1 MDNKK
6 NFFIPQIEEDN
17 NEVKNEQNNNTNVQ
31 KKENYKTEKFV
42 SPIFGPRV
50 KDDDYYPSF
59 SYQNGG
65 RQYDSFR
72 DEDKRVRQDDYKDYI
87 IDPNTIYQGN
97 NNQNNQES
105 NSQSYANS
113 MRNSA
118 PNSSYVMNVTNPYVD
133 NGEVVKNNNQNNVY
147 NIPNTN
153 QYNQTGLNQTGF
165 NQNIN
170 QNINQNG
177 LDNNYQ
183 EVPVKEYHDIYA
195 EEENYDSYGIDE
207 QSMESDENLEN
218 YSPYASKNTEDE
230 RPVKVEYKRASDKQI
245 KPKLERKQKY
255 FYPPV
260 SLLKHKDSSSVDDMS
275 GVQRQ
280 RDIIDQTLV
289 EFGIGG
295 RVVRFT
301 KGPTVTLFE
310 VQVDPGVKYA
320 KIPQIQN
327 NLQGNLEAL
336 SIRIQAPIP
345 GKATVGIEV
354 PNISRDTVLFGDL
367 VSNEF
372 LNDGNPINVVLGQD
386 IAGDP
391 VYLNIQK
398 MPHGLIAGST
408 GSGKSVCINCIITS
422 ILYKAHPDDVKLIL
436 IDPKKVEF
444 AKYQGI
450 PHLACPIINDN
461 KLAAAALKWA
471 VDEMESRY
479 ETIAAAGAV
488 NYLEYLELIGATKEY
503 KHMPYI
509 VIIID
514 EMADLMLSGAD
525 VEDSIARLTA
535 KARAAGIHLIVSTQR
550 PSVNVINGT
559 IKTNIPSRIAF
570 KVNKAL
576 DSNIILDHVGAEKL
590 LGNGDMLYDE
600 DNGRQRRLQGSYIST
615 PEIKDVVSYIE
626 ENYAAEFLFNTD
638 ELQKI
643 SQAGLP
649 GEGDDAINDE
659 LFSDIAHYVVSTQ
672 NASINNIQKKFGCGF
687 NRVQS
692 IIQKLEELG
701 VVGAN
706 VGSRARSVLVQEED
720 LEDILSSL

>member
-6 NFFIPQIEEDN
+6 NFFIPQIEEDQ
-17 NEVKNEQNNNTNVQ
+17 NEVKQENNSNNTNVQ

-42 SPIFGPRV
+42 SPIFGTRV

-87 IDPNTIYQGN
+87 INPNTIYQGN
-97 NNQNNQES
+97 NNNNNNQNYQET
-105 NSQSYANS
+105 NSQNYANS

-118 PNSSYVMNVTNPYVD
+118 PNSSYIMNVTNPYVE
-133 NGEVVKNNNQNNVY
+133 NGEVKQNSNPNNVY
-147 NIPNTN
+147 NIPNN
-153 QYNQTGLNQTGF
+153 NAYD
-165 NQNIN
+165 NQNYQNMNNNVNN
-170 QNINQNG
+170 QFDEQTPP
-177 LDNNYQ
+177 
-183 EVPVKEYHDIYA
+183 PVKEYHDIYA
-195 EEENYDSYGIDE
+195 SEENYNSYGIEE
-207 QSMESDENLEN
+207 QDVESDEELEN
-218 YSPYASKNTEDE
+218 YSPYASKNTEEE
-230 RPVKVEYKRASDKQI
+230 RPVKVEYKKVSDKQV
-245 KPKLERKQKY
+245 KPKIEKKQKY

-280 RDIIDQTLV
+280 RDIIDQTLQ

-354 PNISRDTVLFGDL
+354 PNISRDTVLFGDM

-386 IAGDP
+386 ISGDP

-479 ETIAAAGAV
+479 ETIAASGAV
-488 NYLEYLELIGATKEY
+488 NYLEYLDLIGATKEY

-615 PEIKDVVSYIE
+615 SEIKEVVSYIE
-626 ENYAAEFLFNTD
+626 DNYAAEFLFNTD

-649 GEGDDAINDE
+649 GEGDDATSDE
-659 LFSDIAHYVVSTQ
+659 LFASIARYVVATQ

-706 VGSRARSVLVQEED
+706 VGSRARSVLMQEED

>member
-6 NFFIPQIEEDN
+6 NFFIPQIEEDQ
-17 NEVKNEQNNNTNVQ
+17 NEVKQENNNANAQ

-42 SPIFGPRV
+42 SPIFGTRV

-87 IDPNTIYQGN
+87 INPNTIYQGN
-97 NNQNNQES
+97 NNNNNNQNYQET
-105 NSQSYANS
+105 NSQNYANS

-118 PNSSYVMNVTNPYVD
+118 PNSSYIMNVTNPYVE
-133 NGEVVKNNNQNNVY
+133 NGEVKQNSNPNNVY
-147 NIPNTN
+147 NIPNN
-153 QYNQTGLNQTGF
+153 NAYD
-165 NQNIN
+165 NQNYQNMNNNVNN
-170 QNINQNG
+170 QFEEQTPP
-177 LDNNYQ
+177 
-183 EVPVKEYHDIYA
+183 PVKEYHDIYA
-195 EEENYDSYGIDE
+195 SEENYNSYGIEE
-207 QSMESDENLEN
+207 QDVESDEELEN
-218 YSPYASKNTEDE
+218 YSPYASKNTEEE
-230 RPVKVEYKRASDKQI
+230 RPVKVEYKKVSDKQI
-245 KPKLERKQKY
+245 KPKLEKKQKY

-280 RDIIDQTLV
+280 RDIIDQTLQ

-336 SIRIQAPIP
+336 SIRILAPIP

-354 PNISRDTVLFGDL
+354 PNISRDTVLFGDM

-386 IAGDP
+386 ISGDP

-479 ETIAAAGAV
+479 ETIAASGAV
-488 NYLEYLELIGATKEY
+488 NYLEYLDLIGATKEY

-615 PEIKDVVSYIE
+615 SEIKEVVSYIE
-626 ENYAAEFLFNTD
+626 DNYAAEFLFNTD

-649 GEGDDAINDE
+649 GEGDDATSDE
-659 LFSDIAHYVVSTQ
+659 LFASIARYVVATQ

-706 VGSRARSVLVQEED
+706 VGSRARSVLMQEED

>member
-6 NFFIPQIEEDN
+6 NFFIPQIEEDQ
-17 NEVKNEQNNNTNVQ
+17 NEVKQENNNANAQ

-42 SPIFGPRV
+42 SPIFGTRV

-65 RQYDSFR
+65 REYDSFR

-87 IDPNTIYQGN
+87 INPNTIYQGN
-97 NNQNNQES
+97 NNNNNQNHQET
-105 NSQSYANS
+105 NSQNYANS

-118 PNSSYVMNVTNPYVD
+118 PNSSYIMNVTNPYVE
-133 NGEVVKNNNQNNVY
+133 NGEVKQNSNPNNVY
-147 NIPNTN
+147 NIPNN
-153 QYNQTGLNQTGF
+153 NVYD
-165 NQNIN
+165 NQNYQNMNNNVNN
-170 QNINQNG
+170 QFPEQTPP
-177 LDNNYQ
+177 
-183 EVPVKEYHDIYA
+183 PVKEYHDIYA
-195 EEENYDSYGIDE
+195 SEENYNSYGIEE
-207 QSMESDENLEN
+207 QDVESNEELEN
-218 YSPYASKNTEDE
+218 YSPYASKNTEEE
-230 RPVKVEYKRASDKQI
+230 RPVKVEYKKVSDKQV
-245 KPKLERKQKY
+245 KPKLEKKQKY

-280 RDIIDQTLV
+280 RDIIDQTLQ

-354 PNISRDTVLFGDL
+354 PNISRDTVLFGDM

-386 IAGDP
+386 ISGDP

-479 ETIAAAGAV
+479 ETIAASGAV
-488 NYLEYLELIGATKEY
+488 NYLEYLDLIGATKEY

-615 PEIKDVVSYIE
+615 SEIKEVVSYIE
-626 ENYAAEFLFNTD
+626 DNYAAEFLFNTD

-649 GEGDDAINDE
+649 GEGDDATNDE
-659 LFSDIAHYVVSTQ
+659 LFASIARYVVATQ

-706 VGSRARSVLVQEED
+706 VGSRARSVLMQEED

>member
-1 MDNKK
+1 MDKK
-6 NFFIPQIEEDN
+6 NFFIPQIEEDKKEEKEN
-17 NEVKNEQNNNTNVQ
+17 NQKNDTP
-31 KKENYKTEKFV
+31 KKENYQTEKFV
-42 SPIFGPRV
+42 SPIFGTRV
-50 KDDDYYPSF
+50 KDKDYYPTY

-65 RQYDSFR
+65 KQYDSFR
-72 DEDKRVRQDDYKDYI
+72 DADKKQRQDDYLDYV
-87 IDPNTIYQGN
+87 IDPKTIYQGGN
-97 NNQNNQES
+97 NNP
-105 NSQSYANS
+105 SQSYADSMKNS
-113 MRNSA
+113 N
-118 PNSSYVMNVTNPYVD
+118 PNSSYIIPVTNPYIED
-133 NGEVVKNNNQNNVY
+133 ENEEKENNVY
-147 NIPNTN
+147 HIPNP
-153 QYNQTGLNQTGF
+153 
-165 NQNIN
+165 NQNANEQSIN
-170 QNINQNG
+170 QDRLEG
-177 LDNNYQ
+177 EAKE
-183 EVPVKEYHDIYA
+183 EVKKEYHDIYA
-195 EEENYDSYGIDE
+195 SEDNYNSYEEEYEAIE
-207 QSMESDENLEN
+207 ESDDEDN
-218 YSPYASKNTEDE
+218 YSPYAKKFEE
-230 RPVKVEYKRASDKQI
+230 EKVPKVSYKETSSKQI
-245 KPKLERKQKY
+245 KPRLEKKEKY

-260 SLLKHKDSSSVDDMS
+260 SLLNHKDAASVDDMS

-280 RDIIDQTLV
+280 RDIIDQTLSQ
-289 EFGIGG
+289 FGIGG

-310 VQVDPGVKYA
+310 VQVDPGVRYS

-354 PNISRDTVLFGDL
+354 PNIKRDTVLFGDL
-367 VSNEF
+367 VTDDF
-372 LNDGNPINVVLGQD
+372 LNDDNPINVVLGQD
-386 IAGDP
+386 IAGEA

-436 IDPKKVEF
+436 VDPKKVEF

-471 VDEMESRY
+471 VDEMEARY

-488 NYLEYLELIGATKEY
+488 NYLEYLDLIGATKEY

-615 PEIKDVVSYIE
+615 REIKEVVSYIE
-626 ENYAAEFLFNTD
+626 DNYTSEYLFDTE
-638 ELQKI
+638 ELSKRVQSGI
-643 SQAGLP
+643 L
-649 GEGDDAINDE
+649 GEEDASADD
-659 LFSDIAHYVVSTQ
+659 LFDSIARYIVSTQ

-692 IIQKLEELG
+692 IVQKLEELG

-706 VGSRARSVLVQEED
+706 VGSRARTVLMQEDD
-720 LEDILSSL
+720 LEEVLQSLK

>member
-1 MDNKK
+1 MDKK
-6 NFFIPQIEEDN
+6 NFFIPQIEEDKPEEKDN
-17 NEVKNEQNNNTNVQ
+17 NQQRKEAP
-31 KKENYKTEKFV
+31 KKENYQTEKFV
-42 SPIFGPRV
+42 SPIFGTRV
-50 KDDDYYPSF
+50 KDKDYYPSY

-65 RQYDSFR
+65 KQYDSFR
-72 DEDKRVRQDDYKDYI
+72 DADKKQRSDDYLDYVI
-87 IDPNTIYQGN
+87 NPKTIYQGGN
-97 NNQNNQES
+97 NPSQN
-105 NSQSYANS
+105 YANS
-113 MRNSA
+113 MKNSN
-118 PNSSYVMNVTNPYVD
+118 PNSSYIMPVTNPYLED
-133 NGEVVKNNNQNNVY
+133 DNNNQNNVY
-147 NIPNTN
+147 HIPNTN
-153 QYNQTGLNQTGF
+153 QNTSSQNMGGYAPVEEENTQENYGGF
-165 NQNIN
+165 E
-170 QNINQNG
+170 
-177 LDNNYQ
+177 
-183 EVPVKEYHDIYA
+183 EVKKEYHDIYA
-195 EEENYDSYGIDE
+195 EEENYNSYEEENIEEDSEDV
-207 QSMESDENLEN
+207 DN
-218 YSPYASKNTEDE
+218 YSPYAKKFEEERAPKVAYKESSSKQVT
-230 RPVKVEYKRASDKQI
+230 
-245 KPKLERKQKY
+245 PKLEKKQKY

-260 SLLKHKDSSSVDDMS
+260 SLLNHKDAASVDDMS

-280 RDIIDQTLV
+280 RDTIDQTLNQ
-289 EFGIGG
+289 FGIGG

-301 KGPTVTLFE
+301 KGPTVTLYE
-310 VQVDPGVKYA
+310 VQVDPGVRYS

-354 PNISRDTVLFGDL
+354 PNVKRDTVLFGDL
-367 VSNEF
+367 VSDEF

-386 IAGDP
+386 IAGEP

-471 VDEMESRY
+471 VDEMEARY

-488 NYLEYLELIGATKEY
+488 NYLEYLDLIGATKEY

-600 DNGRQRRLQGSYIST
+600 DNGRQRRLQCSYIST
-615 PEIKDVVSYIE
+615 REIKEVVSYIE
-626 ENYAAEFLFNTD
+626 DNYTSEFLFDTD
-638 ELQKI
+638 ELSKRVQSGI
-643 SQAGLP
+643 P
-649 GEGDDAINDE
+649 GEEDASTDD
-659 LFSDIAHYVVSTQ
+659 LFDSIARYIVSTQ

-692 IIQKLEELG
+692 IVQKLEELG

-706 VGSRARSVLVQEED
+706 VGSRARTVLMQEDD
-720 LEDILSSL
+720 LEEVLQSLK

>member
-1 MDNKK
+1 MDKK
-6 NFFIPQIEEDN
+6 NFFIPQIEEDKTEEKESTSN
-17 NEVKNEQNNNTNVQ
+17 QQEKP
-31 KKENYKTEKFV
+31 KKENYQTEKFV
-42 SPIFGPRV
+42 SPIFGTRV
-50 KDDDYYPSF
+50 KDKDYYPTY

-65 RQYDSFR
+65 KQYDSFR
-72 DEDKRVRQDDYKDYI
+72 DPDKKQRQDDYKDYI
-87 IDPNTIYQGN
+87 IDPKTIYQGSN
-97 NNQNNQES
+97 NS
-105 NSQSYANS
+105 PSQSYANS
-113 MRNSA
+113 MKNS
-118 PNSSYVMNVTNPYVD
+118 NSDSSYIIPVTNPYLDD
-133 NGEVVKNNNQNNVY
+133 NDNNNNSDNLY
-147 NIPNTN
+147 HIPNTN
-153 QYNQTGLNQTGF
+153 QNANTQEF
-165 NQNIN
+165 E
-170 QNINQNG
+170 
-177 LDNNYQ
+177 NNDIREENVGPYQ
-183 EVPVKEYHDIYA
+183 EEPKKEYHDIFA
-195 EEENYDSYGIDE
+195 EEENYNSYDE
-207 QSMESDENLEN
+207 EEIEADEDEDN
-218 YSPYASKNTEDE
+218 YSPYAKKFEE
-230 RPVKVEYKRASDKQI
+230 EKAPKVSYKETTSKQI
-245 KPKLERKQKY
+245 KPRLEKKQKY

-260 SLLKHKDSSSVDDMS
+260 SLLNHKDASSVDDMS

-280 RDIIDQTLV
+280 RDIIDQTLNQ
-289 EFGIGG
+289 FGIGG

-310 VQVDPGVKYA
+310 FQVDPGVRYS
-320 KIPQIQN
+320 KIPQLQN

-354 PNISRDTVLFGDL
+354 PNIKRDTVLFGDL
-367 VSNEF
+367 VSDEF

-386 IAGDP
+386 IAGEP

-471 VDEMESRY
+471 VDEMEARY

-488 NYLEYLELIGATKEY
+488 NYLEYLDLIGATKEY

-615 PEIKDVVSYIE
+615 REIKDVVGYIE
-626 ENYAAEFLFNTD
+626 DNYTAEFLFDTD
-638 ELQKI
+638 ELSKRVQSGI
-643 SQAGLP
+643 P
-649 GEGDDAINDE
+649 GEEDASTDD
-659 LFSDIAHYVVSTQ
+659 LFDSIARYIVSTQ

-692 IIQKLEELG
+692 IVQKLEELG

-706 VGSRARSVLVQEED
+706 VGSRARTVLMQEDD
-720 LEDILSSL
+720 LEEVLQSLK

>member
-1 MDNKK
+1 MDKK
-6 NFFIPQIEEDN
+6 NFFIPQIEEDKKE
-17 NEVKNEQNNNTNVQ
+17 EVKETKVAEPV
-31 KKENYKTEKFV
+31 KKENYKTDKFV
-42 SPIFGPRV
+42 SPIFGTRV
-50 KDDDYYPSF
+50 KDNDYYPSY
-59 SYQNGG
+59 SYNNGG

-72 DEDKRVRQDDYKDYI
+72 DNDKKIRQDDYKDYI
-87 IDPNTIYQGN
+87 IDSSSVYKGYANPN
-97 NNQNNQES
+97 E
-105 NSQSYANS
+105 QSKNYANS
-113 MRNSA
+113 MRNSN
-118 PNSSYVMNVTNPYVD
+118 PDSSYVMPIQNPYV
-133 NGEVVKNNNQNNVY
+133 EEKKEEERV
-147 NIPNTN
+147 IPNP
-153 QYNQTGLNQTGF
+153 YEEK
-165 NQNIN
+165 
-170 QNINQNG
+170 
-177 LDNNYQ
+177 
-183 EVPVKEYHDIYA
+183 EVNEYKDIYA
-195 EEENYDSYGIDE
+195 EDENYNSYSEYEEISEEEENDT
-207 QSMESDENLEN
+207 ENF
-218 YSPYASKNTEDE
+218 SPYAQQFNNEE
-230 RPVKVEYKRASDKQI
+230 EVVNRPRKVNGRDTGVQVKPR
-245 KPKLERKQKY
+245 LEKKQKY

-260 SLLKHKDSSSVDDMS
+260 SLLSHRDSASVDDMS

-280 RDIIDQTLV
+280 RDIIDQTLE

-295 RVVRFT
+295 RVVKFT

-310 VQVDPGVKYA
+310 VQVDPGVRYA

-336 SIRIQAPIP
+336 SIRIEAPIP

-354 PNISRDTVLFGDL
+354 PNMKRDTVFFGDL
-367 VSNEF
+367 VSEDF

-386 IAGDP
+386 IAGLP

-471 VDEMESRY
+471 VDEMEARY

-488 NYLEYLELIGATKEY
+488 NYLEYLDLIGATKEY

-600 DNGRQRRLQGSYIST
+600 DNGRQRRLQGAFIST
-615 PEIKDVVSYIE
+615 REIKEVVNYIE
-626 ENYAAEFLFNTD
+626 NNYVSEFLFD
-638 ELQKI
+638 
-643 SQAGLP
+643 
-649 GEGDDAINDE
+649 NDE
-659 LFSDIAHYVVSTQ
+659 LTKRVQSGNSFEEDASTDDLFENIARYIVSTQ

-692 IIQKLEELG
+692 IVQKLEELG

-706 VGSRARSVLVQEED
+706 VGSRARTVLMQEDD
-720 LEDILSSL
+720 LEEVLQSLK

>member
-1 MDNKK
+1 MDKK
-6 NFFIPQIEEDN
+6 NFFIPQIEEDKT
-17 NEVKNEQNNNTNVQ
+17 EGKENTSNQ
-31 KKENYKTEKFV
+31 QEKPKKENYQTEKFV
-42 SPIFGPRV
+42 SPIFGTRV
-50 KDDDYYPSF
+50 KDKDYYPTY

-65 RQYDSFR
+65 KQYDSFR
-72 DEDKRVRQDDYKDYI
+72 DPDKKQRQDDYKDYV
-87 IDPNTIYQGN
+87 IDPKTIYQGS
-97 NNQNNQES
+97 S
-105 NSQSYANS
+105 NSSSQSYANS
-113 MRNSA
+113 MRNS
-118 PNSSYVMNVTNPYVD
+118 NSDSSYVIPVTNPYLDD
-133 NGEVVKNNNQNNVY
+133 NDNNNNSDNLY
-147 NIPNTN
+147 HIPNTN
-153 QYNQTGLNQTGF
+153 QNANTQEF
-165 NQNIN
+165 E
-170 QNINQNG
+170 
-177 LDNNYQ
+177 NNDIREEEPYP
-183 EVPVKEYHDIYA
+183 EEPKKEYHDIFA
-195 EEENYDSYGIDE
+195 EEENYNSYDE
-207 QSMESDENLEN
+207 EEIEEDGDEDN
-218 YSPYASKNTEDE
+218 YSPYAKKFEEEKAPKVQYRESSSKQ
-230 RPVKVEYKRASDKQI
+230 V
-245 KPKLERKQKY
+245 KPKLEKKQKY

-260 SLLKHKDSSSVDDMS
+260 SLLSHKDAASVDDMS

-280 RDIIDQTLV
+280 RDIIDQTLNQ
-289 EFGIGG
+289 FGIGG

-310 VQVDPGVKYA
+310 FQVDPGVRYS
-320 KIPQIQN
+320 KIPQLQN

-354 PNISRDTVLFGDL
+354 PNIKRDTVLFGDL
-367 VSNEF
+367 VSDEF

-386 IAGDP
+386 IAGEP

-471 VDEMESRY
+471 VDEMEARY

-488 NYLEYLELIGATKEY
+488 NYLEYLDLIGATKEY

-615 PEIKDVVSYIE
+615 REIKDVVGYIE
-626 ENYAAEFLFNTD
+626 DNYTAEFLFDTD
-638 ELQKI
+638 ELSKRVQSGI
-643 SQAGLP
+643 P
-649 GEGDDAINDE
+649 GEEDASTDD
-659 LFSDIAHYVVSTQ
+659 LFDSIARYIVSTQ

-692 IIQKLEELG
+692 IVQKLEELG

-706 VGSRARSVLVQEED
+706 VGSRARTVLMQEDD
-720 LEDILSSL
+720 LEEVLQSLK

>member
-1 MDNKK
+1 MDDKK
-6 NFFIPQIEEDN
+6 NFFIPQIEEDPKEEN
-17 NEVKNEQNNNTNVQ
+17 NENNGNTSEK
-31 KKENYKTEKFV
+31 KKENYQSEKFV
-42 SPIFGPRV
+42 SPIFGTRV
-50 KDDDYYPSF
+50 KDNDYYPSF

-72 DEDKRVRQDDYKDYI
+72 DEDKRIRQDDYKDFI

-97 NNQNNQES
+97 NNNQNNQSSS
-105 NSQSYANS
+105 NYVNS

-118 PNSSYVMNVTNPYVD
+118 SNESYTMNVTNPYI
-133 NGEVVKNNNQNNVY
+133 NGEEENKGNNNVY

-153 QYNQTGLNQTGF
+153 NYN
-165 NQNIN
+165 NQN
-170 QNINQNG
+170 
-177 LDNNYQ
+177 DNNVVNN
-183 EVPVKEYHDIYA
+183 VPEKEYHDIYE
-195 EEENYDSYGIDE
+195 EEENYDSYEDVYQEEAPVEEEIYDE
-207 QSMESDENLEN
+207 ELEN
-218 YSPYASKNTEDE
+218 YSPYANKNNNEGRE
-230 RPVKVEYKRASDKQI
+230 KKEIKSDKQI

-255 FYPPV
+255 FYPPI
-260 SLLKHKDSSSVDDMS
+260 SLLKHKSAASVDDMS

-280 RDIIDQTLV
+280 RDIIDQTLNQ
-289 EFGIGG
+289 FGIGG

-310 VQVDPGVKYA
+310 FQCDSGVRYNR
-320 KIPQIQN
+320 IPQLSN
-327 NLQGNLEAL
+327 NLQGNLEAIT
-336 SIRIQAPIP
+336 IRIQAPIP
-345 GKATVGIEV
+345 GKSTVGIEV
-354 PNISRDTVLFGDL
+354 PNITRDTVYFGDL
-367 VSNEF
+367 ITDEF
-372 LNDGNPINVVLGQD
+372 LNDNNPINVVLGQD

-398 MPHGLIAGST
+398 MPHGLIAGGT

-436 IDPKKVEF
+436 VDPKKVEF
-444 AKYQGI
+444 SKYQGI
-450 PHLACPIINDN
+450 PHLACPIISDS

-471 VDEMESRY
+471 VDEMEARY
-479 ETIAAAGAV
+479 ETIAATGAV
-488 NYLEYLELIGATKEY
+488 NYLEYLELIGAKKEY

-514 EMADLMLSGAD
+514 EMADLMQSSGGD

-550 PSVNVINGT
+550 PSVDVINGT

-570 KVNKAL
+570 KVKQAL
-576 DSNIILDHVGAEKL
+576 DSNIILDHTGAEKL
-590 LGNGDMLYDE
+590 LGNGDMLFDE
-600 DNGRQRRLQGSYIST
+600 ENGRQRRLQGAYIST
-615 PEIKDVVSYIE
+615 AEIKDVVNYIE
-626 ENYAAEFLFNTD
+626 ENYASEFLFDTD
-638 ELQKI
+638 ELTKRMG
-643 SQAGLP
+643 SNLG
-649 GEGDDAINDE
+649 GEDDALNDD
-659 LFSDIAHYVVSTQ
+659 LFEAIARYVVASQ

-706 VGSRARSVLVQEED
+706 VGSRARTVLMQEDD
-720 LEDILSSL
+720 LEEILQDLK

>member
-6 NFFIPQIEEDN
+6 NFFIPQIEEDQ
-17 NEVKNEQNNNTNVQ
+17 NEVKQENNNNENVQ

-42 SPIFGPRV
+42 SPIFGTRV

-87 IDPNTIYQGN
+87 INPNTIYQGN
-97 NNQNNQES
+97 NNNNNNQNYQET
-105 NSQSYANS
+105 NSQNYANS

-118 PNSSYVMNVTNPYVD
+118 PNSSYIMNVTNPYVE
-133 NGEVVKNNNQNNVY
+133 NGEVKQNSNPNNVY
-147 NIPNTN
+147 NIPNN
-153 QYNQTGLNQTGF
+153 NAYD
-165 NQNIN
+165 NQNYQNMNNNVNN
-170 QNINQNG
+170 QFAEQTPP
-177 LDNNYQ
+177 
-183 EVPVKEYHDIYA
+183 PVKEYHDIYA
-195 EEENYDSYGIDE
+195 SEENYNSYGIEE
-207 QSMESDENLEN
+207 QDVESDEELEN
-218 YSPYASKNTEDE
+218 YSPYASKNTEEE
-230 RPVKVEYKRASDKQI
+230 RPVKVEYKKVSDKQV
-245 KPKLERKQKY
+245 KPKLEKKQKY

-280 RDIIDQTLV
+280 RDIIDQTLQ

-354 PNISRDTVLFGDL
+354 PNISRDTVLFGDM

-386 IAGDP
+386 ISGDP

-479 ETIAAAGAV
+479 ETIAASGAV
-488 NYLEYLELIGATKEY
+488 NYLEYLDLIGATKEY

-615 PEIKDVVSYIE
+615 SEIKEVVSYIE
-626 ENYAAEFLFNTD
+626 DNYAAEFLFNTD

-649 GEGDDAINDE
+649 GEGDDATNDE
-659 LFSDIAHYVVSTQ
+659 LFASIARYVVATQ

-706 VGSRARSVLVQEED
+706 VGSRARSVLMQEED